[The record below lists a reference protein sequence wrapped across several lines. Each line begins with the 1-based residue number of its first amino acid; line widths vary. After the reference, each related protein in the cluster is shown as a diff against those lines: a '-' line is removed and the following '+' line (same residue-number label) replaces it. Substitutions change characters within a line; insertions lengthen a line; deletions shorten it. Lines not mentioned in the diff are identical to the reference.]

1 MCSQNNAYK
10 KELTDFLCYS
20 YFKIMPEDWFK
31 ELQAKKGCE
40 YLKNYEY
47 RDYCLMMVIMKA
59 YDDATMQKAYTF
71 LIGKEDTI
79 LKGKSD
85 KARIMASEL
94 LFKELNTTESTLS
107 FNAWHEKVCKS
118 LVDEYKNVK
127 LEKPL
132 FTYGNAQKWL
142 NMTLKYLWLLGM
154 LPEWIEESDLHIPID
169 SYILQAIKDGEKI
182 DNKNNISADGIK
194 GSGQDYTYKEKAWSN
209 LDYDE
214 YVAFYKK
221 YQGEL
226 ESPLKWENEAW
237 IKTAAK
243 RKSKETDEKIKKFFE
258 KSEN

>member
-20 YFKIMPEDWFK
+20 YFKIMPEDWVK
-31 ELQAKKGCE
+31 ELQDKKGCE

-59 YDDATMQKAYTF
+59 YDDATMQKAYTA

-94 LFKELNTTESTLS
+94 LFKELTTTESTLS
-107 FNAWHEKVCKS
+107 FNDWHEKVCKS

-169 SYILQAIKDGEKI
+169 SYILQAIKDEKKI

-194 GSGQDYTYKEKAWSN
+194 GSGQDYTYKDKAWSN

-214 YVAFYKK
+214 YAAFYEK

-237 IKTAAK
+237 IKTAVK
-243 RKSKETDEKIKKFFE
+243 RKSKEIDEKIKKFFE